1 MPIIKVVTDEDLS
14 NQFLQDVD
22 LGVTINIDNRSI
34 KSNNGVLSTNSNSIF
49 LVAGET
55 VSVGQLVYSVN
66 NTIFL
71 FNKNEKTLIDKVVG
85 FTNNG
90 GTSGTLIEV
99 ITNGGICTNM
109 YGLSPNTKYFASTG
123 GQITSAAP
131 STGIRQVVA
140 VALTSTSIIVNIQD
154 SILKAVVI

>member
-14 NQFLQDVD
+14 NQFLQDVN

-34 KSNNGVLSTNSNSIF
+34 KSNNGILSTNSNSIF

-71 FNKNEKTLIDKVVG
+71 FNNSEITLVDKAIG
-85 FTNNG
+85 FANQ
-90 GTSGTLIEV
+90 SG
-99 ITNGGICTNM
+99 NAG
-109 YGLSPNTKYFASTG
+109 
-123 GQITSAAP
+123 
-131 STGIRQVVA
+131 
-140 VALTSTSIIVNIQD
+140 ALVEFP
-154 SILKAVVI
+154 L

>member
-55 VSVGQLVYSVN
+55 ISAGQLVYSIN
-66 NTIFL
+66 NTIFI
-71 FNKNEKTLIDKVVG
+71 FNKNEITLVDKAIG
-85 FTNNG
+85 FANQ
-90 GTSGTLIEV
+90 SGNAGALIEV
-99 ITNGGICTNM
+99 VTNGGIIKSL

-140 VALTSTSIIVNIQD
+140 IALTSTDIIVNIQD
-154 SILKAVVI
+154 SIIKTVI